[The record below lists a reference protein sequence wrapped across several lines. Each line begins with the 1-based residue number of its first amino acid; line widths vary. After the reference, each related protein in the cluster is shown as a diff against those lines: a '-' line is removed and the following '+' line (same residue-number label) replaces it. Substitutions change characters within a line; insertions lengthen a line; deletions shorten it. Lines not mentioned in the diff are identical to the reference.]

1 MNDHRVICV
10 NNTSS
15 AWNIR
20 AENTIQLTNI
30 IAQKTG
36 GLVFP
41 IRTMKVVQVTVTF
54 QINVNFKK
62 YGRLINDII
71 RVRPSRFIIYDHP

>member
-1 MNDHRVICV
+1 MNDHGVICV
-10 NNTSS
+10 NNTSTS
-15 AWNIR
+15 LNIR
-20 AENTIQLTNI
+20 EENTIQLTNC

-41 IRTMKVVQVTVTF
+41 IRTIQVVQVTVTF